1 MKKTPRIIFKSKFT
15 YGYNNPDNIAKKNL
29 PKEEYYKEQ
38 LTQNI
43 LNMTDYYANQEKRVV
58 SMISY
63 YMGSRQ
69 EQNVNMVLE
78 NGKYATE
85 KDVKKLE
92 KDFIKAT
99 DNSNLWQGILSFDN
113 DWLNQKIEIKELEQ
127 LIAKEVLP
135 KFLKK
140 CGFED
145 MKKMRYCF
153 SLHGNTD
160 NIHIHFAFVELAPN
174 YRNRDGKLMYRRKGQ
189 LTEEEKNF
197 IKNETLIAIE
207 RKTLVTPKIIEL
219 NQDIEH
225 LKTFFNPKEK
235 NFILRDSQ
243 NLLLEEKI
251 IRLGLLVQQY
261 RGLDKSKKVKYG
273 SIKDNVIGKE
283 IKRLTKDIR
292 KSLFQDKTSELY
304 HGQEEVKESLKKLN
318 DLYKKLN
325 EENHIETKVKNNEL
339 VLTKK
344 KYIDSYVMNSIINHA
359 LFRTNQIQNIVK
371 TRSTKEK
378 ITVDDLLQEVA
389 YQNAKKLSQE
399 NIKVQILDN
408 YFYNSDM
415 KNRYK
420 YNYEM
425 KRAVK
430 HINDEMEQS
439 IKDFHELFEDNTY
452 EKRRN

>member
-1 MKKTPRIIFKSKFT
+1 
-15 YGYNNPDNIAKKNL
+15 
-29 PKEEYYKEQ
+29 
-38 LTQNI
+38 
-43 LNMTDYYANQEKRVV
+43 MTDYYANQEKRVV

-160 NIHIHFAFVELAPN
+160 NIHIHFAFAELAPN

-399 NIKVQILDN
+399 NIKVQILDS